1 MSVARTVEVVP
12 PEDDRP
18 KKRKGRASP
27 AQPRRTRVIVRKV
40 GPWSVLRFSLLFYFC
55 VMVALWVALIVV
67 YNFLGAIG
75 VMHSIEHGIR
85 GIGGKSWQ
93 NWSIHGGWLF
103 SRLFMI
109 GLVMVVF
116 GAIVNLFAAF
126 LYNLISD
133 FVGGV
138 ELTLSERR

>member
-1 MSVARTVEVVP
+1 VRP
-12 PEDDRP
+12 P
-18 KKRKGRASP
+18 A
-27 AQPRRTRVIVRKV
+27 PRRTRVVVKKV

-55 VMVALWVALIVV
+55 IMIAVWIGLVIL

-75 VMHSIEHGIR
+75 VIDSIEKGIR
-85 GIGGKSWQ
+85 GLGFSKSWT
-93 NWSIHGGWLF
+93 IHGGWIF

-116 GAIVNLFAAF
+116 GSIVNLFAAF

-133 FVGGV
+133 FVGGI
-138 ELTLSERR
+138 ELTLTERR